1 MPRGGG
7 VSWASVSLRPLGPE
21 AGLLGCTAGELVEV
35 GPERG
40 LLFLTSRPEAGLL
53 AFLTIRSVLTSIVVL
68 LGTALLPRSL
78 VLYAAF
84 LVFWPVCSRTDEA
97 RGRDTLRML
106 GPFWL
111 TELVLLLAILWA
123 AVDLVKD
130 GFGSL
135 ARGLLTANPLVK
147 RTEELPTRLAVCVL
161 AFPGANPTLPGA
173 TLPTFLTRGLTPRI
187 RLPGRSGRGQRGF
200 VGETFGG
207 DMVELTENQICP
219 NPMGPEGGQ
228 GVRGQCEK
236 GQPRLQRLRQ
246 S

>member
-1 MPRGGG
+1 MP
-7 VSWASVSLRPLGPE
+7 
-21 AGLLGCTAGELVEV
+21 
-35 GPERG
+35 
-40 LLFLTSRPEAGLL
+40 
-53 AFLTIRSVLTSIVVL
+53 
-68 LGTALLPRSL
+68 
-78 VLYAAF
+78 
-84 LVFWPVCSRTDEA
+84 
-97 RGRDTLRML
+97 

-111 TELVLLLAILWA
+111 TELLLLLAILWA
-123 AVDLVKD
+123 AVDLVEE

-147 RTEELPTRLAVCVL
+147 RTEELPTRLAVGVL

-187 RLPGRSGRGQRGF
+187 RLPGRGQRGF

-228 GVRGQCEK
+228 GVRGQCGK
-236 GQPRLQRLRQ
+236 GHPRLQRLRQ